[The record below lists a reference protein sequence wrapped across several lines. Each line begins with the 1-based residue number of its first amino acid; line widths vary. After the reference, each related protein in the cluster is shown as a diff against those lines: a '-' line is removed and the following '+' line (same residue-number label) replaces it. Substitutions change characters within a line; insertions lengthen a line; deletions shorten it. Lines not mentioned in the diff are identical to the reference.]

1 MKKIFF
7 PLIVIFL
14 SIFSLAAQVNPQAPL
29 ELDPAV
35 RTGKLANGM
44 SYYIRHNEKPA
55 NRAEYYII
63 TNIGAIQETPAQDG
77 LAHFQEHMC
86 LNGTKN
92 FPGKGIIEAFQNH
105 GLEFGRNI
113 NASTG
118 VEQTMYMFN
127 NIPTTENLID
137 TTLQCMR
144 DISAYVIDSD
154 KEVNDERGI
163 IVEERRTRRTA
174 SWRMHEKELAY
185 LYKGSKYATCT
196 LIGSKENLETF
207 DPEEIR
213 KFYKTWYRP
222 DLQAV
227 VVVGDIDVDAM
238 EQKIKDVFSEI
249 PARVDPQPKDVHIVP
264 DNEEPI
270 VAVLT
275 DPEATSHNTTIYFK
289 SKPLPKEYR
298 GYGVF
303 VLQNLVKNIMSSIIN
318 ERLEDIS
325 TKPNAPFLSA
335 QVGYNSLTSTL
346 EAFMGAV
353 SSKSGEET
361 QALKALMVEIHK
373 AKKFGFTQA
382 EYNRAKTNLLRSYE
396 YQKDNASSREN
407 ADFVY
412 GYMYNFL
419 FGFPYCTPEYMYNT
433 VKQYLEA
440 IPLAQFNQIMGQ
452 IDLSK
457 NEVIIYKG
465 PKKDGEVVPTKED
478 LLNAVAQAADADI
491 KAPVAEKDYG
501 PLVDTTVLTV
511 SPIVKEKD
519 GKFGSKVLTLKNG
532 IKVIL
537 KHTEFDKEQISLN
550 LKTKGGM
557 SVLPT
562 EDLPSFESNVFS
574 IYTSFSGLS
583 DFDANTLSKMLTGKV
598 ASVSPFIGESNQGFV
613 GSAAPKDFETM
624 LQLLYLNYTAPRF
637 VKSEFDAGFNKLK
650 AVVPNIVKQPSYIF
664 KNKFTKVL
672 QGNSPRVM
680 ILDEEM
686 LEKVNFETI
695 EKDYKKLFASA
706 DGATVRIIGNY
717 DEATIRPLLE
727 KYLGSLPT
735 DIKALKPIKRDLANK
750 KGYINDEFKIEMK
763 TPKTSAGI
771 VYTGKVKYNLKN
783 LILADMS
790 KYVLDLIYT
799 KTVREEEGGT
809 YGVGT
814 AAWLSKKPD
823 QKMYMLMQFDMDP
836 SKSSKLIN
844 LTIDGFEKLVA
855 EGPTSEQFEQAQ
867 KNLIKNISENRIQNS
882 YWINCL
888 NEYYTN
894 GIDVDTKYKETV
906 ESITASDIQK
916 FLSKLEKQK
925 NRIKIVMEPT
935 ALEEKA
941 E

>member
-7 PLIVIFL
+7 PFIIIFL

-29 ELDPAV
+29 ELDSAV
-35 RTGKLANGM
+35 RIGKLENGM

-118 VEQTMYMFN
+118 VEQTMYIFN

-154 KEVNDERGI
+154 KEVNDERGVI
-163 IVEERRTRRTA
+163 IEEWRTRRTA

-185 LYKGSKYATCT
+185 LYKGSKYANCT
-196 LIGSKENLETF
+196 LIGSKEGLESF
-207 DPEEIR
+207 APEEIR
-213 KFYKTWYRP
+213 KFYKEWYRP

-227 VVVGDIDVDAM
+227 IIVGDIDVDAM
-238 EQKIKDVFSEI
+238 EKKIKETFSEI
-249 PARVDPQPKDVHIVP
+249 PARVNPKPKAVNIIP

-275 DPEATSHNTTIYFK
+275 DPEATSNNTTVYFK
-289 SKPLPKEYR
+289 SQPMPKEYR
-298 GYGVF
+298 GYGIF
-303 VLQNLVKNIMSSIIN
+303 VLQNLVKNLMSSIIN

-335 QVGYNSLTSTL
+335 QVAYNSLTTTL
-346 EAFMGAV
+346 DAFMGSV

-361 QALKALMVEIHK
+361 SALKAMMIEIHK

-382 EYNRAKTNLLRSYE
+382 EYDRAKTNILRNYE

-407 ADFVY
+407 ADFIY
-412 GYMYNFL
+412 DYMYNFL

-433 VKQYLEA
+433 VKQYLDLVS
-440 IPLAQFNQIMGQ
+440 LAQFNQMMGQ

-465 PKKDGEVVPTKED
+465 PKKDGEAVPTKEE
-478 LLNAVAQAADADI
+478 LLNTVNQAAKADI
-491 KAPVAEKDYG
+491 QAPVAEKDYG
-501 PLVDTTVLTV
+501 PLMDTTALMV

-519 GKFGSKVLTLKNG
+519 GKFDSKLLTLKNG

-550 LKTKGGM
+550 IKTKGGI
-557 SVLPT
+557 SILPI
-562 EDLPSFESNVFS
+562 EDLPSFEDNVFS

-583 DFDANTLSKMLTGKV
+583 KFDANTLSKMLTGKV
-598 ASVSPFIGESNQGFV
+598 ASVSPYISQSNQGFS

-637 VKSEFDAGFNKLK
+637 VKSEFDAGFSKLK

-672 QGNSPRVM
+672 QGNSPRV
-680 ILDEEM
+680 ITLDEEM
-686 LEKVNFETI
+686 LDKVNYETI

-706 DGATVRIIGNY
+706 DGAIVRIIGNY

-735 DIKALKPIKRDLANK
+735 DVKALKPIKRDLANK
-750 KGYINDEFKIEMK
+750 KGFINDDFKIEMK

-771 VYTGKVKYNLKN
+771 VYTGKAKYNLKN
-783 LILADMS
+783 IIMANMS
-790 KYVLDLIYT
+790 KYILDLIYT
-799 KTVREEEGGT
+799 KTIREDEGGT

-814 AAWLSKKPD
+814 AAWLTKKPD
-823 QKMYMLMQFDMDP
+823 QKMYLLMQFDMDP
-836 SKSSKLIN
+836 AKSTKLIN
-844 LTIDGFEKLVA
+844 MTIDGFDKLVA
-855 EGPTSEQFEQAQ
+855 EGPTSEQFEQAK
-867 KNLIKNISENRIQNS
+867 KNLIKNISENKIQNS

-888 NEYYTN
+888 SEYYTN
-894 GIDVDTKYKETV
+894 GIDVDTKYQETV
-906 ESITASDIQK
+906 ESVTPSDIQK
-916 FLSKLEKQK
+916 FLLKLQKQN